1 MGHVTLDDVL
11 NGILPQSL
19 EDYTAACGELI
30 KLARRI
36 VPVSALLVASCRR
49 EHFFGQRAAWV
60 DWAKEATGLEGSELH
75 HRRAIGDLLLDARDV
90 HEPSFRRLFELDS
103 RKLLPICQISK
114 DQIVA
119 FLKEYKVEGMSR
131 EEVRDAVKVFLG
143 LTLDMPRQPK
153 LPGFD
158 EAVEAVSRLDA
169 NAMRYAINDP
179 ELALKSLAAGMGLL
193 GAAVEF
199 QRSTK
204 KPDVELLVDL
214 RKTLL
219 DEAEAVGKAI
229 ADLTDSSVTE

>member
-114 DQIVA
+114 DQIIA

-169 NAMRYAINDP
+169 DAMRAAI
-179 ELALKSLAAGMGLL
+179 
-193 GAAVEF
+193 
-199 QRSTK
+199 
-204 KPDVELLVDL
+204 DL
-214 RKTLL
+214 EEYIKLHTRL
-219 DEAEAVGKAI
+219 
-229 ADLTDSSVTE
+229 

>member
-11 NGILPQSL
+11 NGILPESL

-60 DWAKEATGLEGSELH
+60 EWAKEATGLDGSELH
-75 HRRAIGDLLLDARDV
+75 HRRAIGDLLLDTRDV

-179 ELALKSLAAGMGLL
+179 DLALKSLAAGMGLL

-204 KPDVELLVDL
+204 KPDVELLMDL

-219 DEAEAVGKAI
+219 DEAEQVGKAI

>member
-1 MGHVTLDDVL
+1 MGHVTLDDIL
-11 NGILPQSL
+11 AGILPQSL
-19 EDYTAACGELI
+19 EEYTSACGELL

-49 EHFFGQRAAWV
+49 EHFFGQTAAWV
-60 DWAKEATGLEGSELH
+60 EWAKEAIGLEGSELH
-75 HRRAIGDLLLDARDV
+75 HRRAIGDLLLDTRDV
-90 HEPSFRRLFELDS
+90 HEASFRRLFELDS
-103 RKLLPICQISK
+103 RKLLPLCQISQ

-119 FLKEYKVEGMSR
+119 FLKEYKVEKMSR

-169 NAMRYAINDP
+169 DAMRFAINDP

-193 GAAVEF
+193 GAAVEY
-199 QRSTK
+199 QKSIK
-204 KPDVELLVDL
+204 KPDVDLLIDL

-219 DEAEAVGKAI
+219 DEAEAVGKVI
-229 ADLTDSSVTE
+229 ADLTDLSGAE

>member
-11 NGILPQSL
+11 NGILPESL

-75 HRRAIGDLLLDARDV
+75 HRRAIGDLLLDTRDV

-114 DQIVA
+114 DQIIA
-119 FLKEYKVEGMSR
+119 FLKEYKVEGMTR

-169 NAMRYAINDP
+169 DAMRYAINDP

-204 KPDVELLVDL
+204 KPDVELLMDL

-219 DEAEAVGKAI
+219 DEAEQVGKAI